1 MHLKQQAGI
10 RTDGFNIILKVGAV
24 GGPISRRTASLVS
37 RISGMRKP
45 PPICTSSPREITTSF
60 GGGELPHDQHQR
72 SGAIIGHHRRF
83 RAAQFGEALLNV
95 CGALPRRPVVR
106 SISRLVYPVLVGGAM
121 GARPR
126 LVWTTTPVPLMTG
139 CSRERASRPALPDG
153 LRDGVG
159 VGDVLGFAD
168 SRQFRWMV
176 FTTNGRGSGQS
187 ATASSSVST
196 PGMARSVGFVFA
208 ISLR

>member
-1 MHLKQQAGI
+1 MRL
-10 RTDGFNIILKVGAV
+10 VV
-24 GGPISRRTASLVS
+24 PISRRTASLVS

-60 GGGELPHDQHQR
+60 LVAVSCR
-72 SGAIIGHHRRF
+72 TISTSA
-83 RAAQFGEALLNV
+83 AAQLLV
-95 CGALPRRPVVR
+95 TIAASAPHSSARHCSTYAARLPRRPVVR

-139 CSRERASRPALPDG
+139 CSRESARSSKRCRMVSVMASASGMFSAL
-153 LRDGVG
+153 RI
-159 VGDVLGFAD
+159 AAN
-168 SRQFRWMV
+168 SARMV

-208 ISLR
+208 IS